1 MQLHYDEIVIQKW
14 IYNYTTF
21 QQICGMINASLFQF
35 NNDNTF

>member
-14 IYNYTTF
+14 IYNY
-21 QQICGMINASLFQF
+21 NASLFQF